1 MTPQHVNNITH
12 DEVFWN
18 GKSIY
23 FWINHEGKYEFLNPD
38 EIEDDDLL
46 SQMIIEFMESNL
58 GVFISFLN
66 VNEKYY
72 YILSGYE
79 DKENNIVYDD
89 FNECITNALNKMFN
103 EIENARNTLL
113 DNKEKNDLQEKI
125 RDIMNGNY

>member
-1 MTPQHVNNITH
+1 
-12 DEVFWN
+12 
-18 GKSIY
+18 
-23 FWINHEGKYEFLNPD
+23 
-38 EIEDDDLL
+38 
-46 SQMIIEFMESNL
+46 MESNL

-125 RDIMNGNY
+125 RDLMNGNY